1 MFVLCWKKA
10 CQHTSFTLCIHTVG
24 TVLRCMWRR
33 QVADLIKVVTVSIQS
48 AFTMFIVDTLE
59 VMRTVGA
66 RTSIG
71 TFLITAAL
79 RPGYMVLTASIGA
92 VYCRGPVTHWSQ
104 RILISD
110 IKGEGPLAITHWVI
124 NTTRSTFKKTGFSI
138 RTTFPESATI

>member
-1 MFVLCWKKA
+1 
-10 CQHTSFTLCIHTVG
+10 
-24 TVLRCMWRR
+24 MWRR

-48 AFTMFIVDTLE
+48 AFTMFIVDALE

-92 VYCRGPVTHWSQ
+92 VNGGGPVTHWS
-104 RILISD
+104 
-110 IKGEGPLAITHWVI
+110 
-124 NTTRSTFKKTGFSI
+124 
-138 RTTFPESATI
+138 

>member
-1 MFVLCWKKA
+1 MTA
-10 CQHTSFTLCIHTVG
+10 SFTLCIHTVG

-33 QVADLIKVVTVSIQS
+33 QVADLIKVITVSIQS
-48 AFTMFIVDTLE
+48 AFTMFIVDALE

-138 RTTFPESATI
+138 RTTFPESATIV

>member
-1 MFVLCWKKA
+1 
-10 CQHTSFTLCIHTVG
+10 
-24 TVLRCMWRR
+24 MWRR

-48 AFTMFIVDTLE
+48 AFTMFIVDALE

-92 VYCRGPVTHWSQ
+92 VNCRGPVTHWSQ
-104 RILISD
+104 GILVSD
-110 IKGEGPLAITHWVI
+110 IKGESPLAIAHWVI
-124 NTTRSTFKKTGFSI
+124 NTARCTFKKTGFSI
-138 RTTFPESATI
+138 RSTFPESTTI

>member
-1 MFVLCWKKA
+1 
-10 CQHTSFTLCIHTVG
+10 
-24 TVLRCMWRR
+24 MWRR

-48 AFTMFIVDTLE
+48 AFTMFIVDALE

-92 VYCRGPVTHWSQ
+92 VNGGGPVTGGAN
-104 RILISD
+104 RILESD
-110 IKGEGPLAITHWVI
+110 IKGEGPLAIAHWVI
-124 NTTRSTFKKTGFSI
+124 SSTRSTLKEASFPSRATL
-138 RTTFPESATI
+138 PESATI